1 MCQRYCQVRIGSE
14 SSNGTNSQLGYGN
27 ARSSTQAFFQDRL
40 QVKMRTPPSLTVV
53 SPTNFYL
60 YQTSAIATTA
70 LAIDISD
77 VNTMMLVATVSG
89 GLTSPTFHTLGTNNA
104 TAQVIYSAE
113 L

>member
-1 MCQRYCQVRIGSE
+1 
-14 SSNGTNSQLGYGN
+14 
-27 ARSSTQAFFQDRL
+27 
-40 QVKMRTPPSLTVV
+40 MRVPPSLTVV